1 MEYKGV
7 YYSPDLNGSRTD
19 YCDEHYTTFLNDQA
33 KQGWSLFSV
42 VRLSKDLPGKEFGL
56 TFNAEQLLITF
67 VRPRGPGGDVLRFT
81 IGTKVECLV
90 GDEWKNGK
98 IIDLGYR
105 DEFGHHAPYQIEL
118 NDGSLVYAPID
129 DDLVATRQQRAA
141 RSPRS
146 ISQPEK
152 IALLYSKNGSLSH
165 APTMND
171 LIDFEDTADKLS
183 AVELNVEVPPP
194 QLFQGDCMG
203 IMANIPDAS
212 VDLILNDPPY
222 GVTSCDWDVVLDLDD
237 MWLYYERILTYN
249 GQVVLFAQAPFTSK
263 LIESSHGR
271 GWKYYTLVFEKY
283 NMMRRTAL

>member
-1 MEYKGV
+1 
-7 YYSPDLNGSRTD
+7 
-19 YCDEHYTTFLNDQA
+19 
-33 KQGWSLFSV
+33 
-42 VRLSKDLPGKEFGL
+42 
-56 TFNAEQLLITF
+56 
-67 VRPRGPGGDVLRFT
+67 
-81 IGTKVECLV
+81 
-90 GDEWKNGK
+90 
-98 IIDLGYR
+98 
-105 DEFGHHAPYQIEL
+105 
-118 NDGSLVYAPID
+118 
-129 DDLVATRQQRAA
+129 
-141 RSPRS
+141 
-146 ISQPEK
+146 
-152 IALLYSKNGSLSH
+152 
-165 APTMND
+165 MND
-171 LIDFEDTADKLS
+171 LIDFGDTA

-194 QLFQGDCMG
+194 QLFQGDCME